1 MHNRYH
7 DSMMT
12 HRFSRPIAWLLLAFI
27 LFATV
32 VPIGDRPHDLLPVQV
47 DRALAFILMTAFF
60 VIAYPARWVL
70 VGLLCIA
77 SAYGIE
83 ATQYLQPSRDP
94 HIADANV
101 KAIGSVIGLLLGAI
115 VNVLRQ
121 RLRRSPS

>member
-1 MHNRYH
+1 MRH

-27 LFATV
+27 LFATIA
-32 VPIGDRPHDLLPVQV
+32 PIGDRPHDYLPVQV
-47 DRALAFILMTAFF
+47 DRALAFTLMTAFF
-60 VIAYPARWVL
+60 VIAYPARWLL
-70 VGLLCIA
+70 VGLICIA

-101 KAIGSVIGLLLGAI
+101 KAVGSVVGLLLGIIA
-115 VNVLRQ
+115 NVLRQ
-121 RLRRSPS
+121 RLRRLPS